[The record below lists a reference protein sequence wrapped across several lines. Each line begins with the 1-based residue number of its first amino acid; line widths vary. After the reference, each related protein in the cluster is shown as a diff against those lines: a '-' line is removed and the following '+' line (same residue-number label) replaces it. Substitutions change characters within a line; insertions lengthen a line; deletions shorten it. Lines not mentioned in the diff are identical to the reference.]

1 MLLQDTCLDTFLGRL
16 KAPAIPIIPTETAR
30 SKVRPTPAKRHQ
42 RTSRLTGGLFSV
54 VVLQSNLILPGP
66 TSSSA
71 KPARLASS
79 LINAQIPKPQL
90 LFPSPPQNFPE
101 QEFKTYSTSTTS
113 FRKYHAQVP
122 VDYVASVPEGKDAVE
137 VVHAAEAVHGLP
149 SSNGND
155 DDSRRKEVKHVP
167 PHPYTYEILH
177 PSYPTSLLAPKPCTP
192 TPPASFDDT
201 PFEFVDT
208 LPALLDLIKLL
219 ENKATHLAVDLEHH
233 STRTFAGFL
242 CLMQVTARDASGA
255 VLGDWVVDLV
265 QPEIRSGMK
274 DQFGRVLANPDIIKV
289 RSATS
294 SLKPEL
300 IIG

>member
-1 MLLQDTCLDTFLGRL
+1 MLFLQNNL
-16 KAPAIPIIPTETAR
+16 IIPG
-30 SKVRPTPAKRHQ
+30 S
-42 RTSRLTGGLFSV
+42 
-54 VVLQSNLILPGP
+54 

-101 QEFKTYSTSTTS
+101 QEFKTYSNSKTPE
-113 FRKYHAQVP
+113 FKKYHAQVP
-122 VDYVASVPEGKDAVE
+122 LDYVASVPEGEDAVE
-137 VVHAAEAVHGLP
+137 VVHPAEAIHGLP
-149 SSNGND
+149 LSNGNN
-155 DDSRRKEVKHVP
+155 DDSRRKEVKNVP

-177 PSYPTSLLAPKPCTP
+177 PSYPTSLLAPKPSTP

-274 DQFGRVLANPDIIKV
+274 DQFGRVLANPNIIKV
-289 RSATS
+289 RSAIS
-294 SLKPEL
+294 SLGLEFGHRL
-300 IIG
+300 TRS